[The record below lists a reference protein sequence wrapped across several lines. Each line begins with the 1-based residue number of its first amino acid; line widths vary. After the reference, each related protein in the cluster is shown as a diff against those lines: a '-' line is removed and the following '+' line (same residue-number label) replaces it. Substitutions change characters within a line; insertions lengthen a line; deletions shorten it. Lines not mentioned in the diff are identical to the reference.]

1 MAKIHQRKHRCAT
14 YQCRCW
20 LQSTTSLEQDPQKI
34 CYVSYVASAC
44 CCKTG
49 SFTSKATCLPAVY
62 PLEYGLSL
70 KSLLHTSCVQVSS
83 SQPRQQRRCAPLFQR
98 SGEVVVKISLRW
110 KTLGKWDING
120 ICAINQHHSIWR
132 QKNKLK

>member
-1 MAKIHQRKHRCAT
+1 MPHINAAAGCKAQP
-14 YQCRCW
+14 
-20 LQSTTSLEQDPQKI
+20 QSSKTPRRYAMSVMLLLH
-34 CYVSYVASAC
+34 ASARMEASLQR
-44 CCKTG
+44 THV
-49 SFTSKATCLPAVY
+49 CLLCIRWSVY
-62 PLEYGLSL
+62 VLSL
-70 KSLLHTSCVQVSS
+70 KSLLGRLYIHTSCVQVSS

-98 SGEVVVKISLRW
+98 SGMEVVVKISLRW